1 MEDIDGECE
10 IWRGCYIWIQAVVA
24 DMDWDVGYLRRF
36 VRSIEINLKDF

>member
-24 DMDWDVGYLRRF
+24 DMDWDEGYCTLFEMGER
-36 VRSIEINLKDF
+36 VDTM